1 MQHTDKAR
9 AEFETWFSAEWRN
22 RSPLMQGLTDEQWD
36 AVFSGLTVKDEDG
49 RYLNI
54 VPRECFIAWQ
64 ASRAE
69 LVVELPQMVAFE
81 GAYDS
86 LRSSEY
92 SDHQGDLT
100 DADEVFGL
108 CRLIEAREAIEA
120 AGVTI
125 KE

>member
-1 MQHTDKAR
+1 MQHADKAIAGFEKAFVAR
-9 AEFETWFSAEWRN
+9 MVEEFGEGYRSSAEY
-22 RSPLMQGLTDEQWD
+22 LLIAD
-36 AVFSGLTVKDEDG
+36 TVIAKYA
-49 RYLNI
+49 RW
-54 VPRECFIAWQ
+54 AWQ

-69 LVVELPQMVAFE
+69 LVVELPKMVAFE

-120 AGVTI
+120 AGVTV